1 MSTKTECCIIF
12 YIRKYRT
19 IFYSRIQYRQIQAL
33 SPFRGAQVNRVALN
47 TEKEFSDRQEKA
59 LRNNKVLQRILDNPE
74 TRKAYINLLDMTLQ
88 ELKNNEKSNAENKE

>member
-1 MSTKTECCIIF
+1 MGTLNWTPYKITEQSKF
-12 YIRKYRT
+12 
-19 IFYSRIQYRQIQAL
+19 L
-33 SPFRGAQVNRVALN
+33 SGLN